1 MLIEINLSCIWLF
14 FITIKNIISNNEYE
28 NKNFKLTYGF
38 MAHLKEIILKQYN
51 QQLWNLMDEE
61 NIIHLI
67 NNIYQEYYDNLNEL
81 DDDKQQVIK
90 NGNTNMEK
98 RLLTKTPS
106 ISSYSFKK
114 KNENNNNN
122 TKNNWGRKQKS

>member
-1 MLIEINLSCIWLF
+1 
-14 FITIKNIISNNEYE
+14 
-28 NKNFKLTYGF
+28 
-38 MAHLKEIILKQYN
+38 
-51 QQLWNLMDEE
+51 MDEE

-122 TKNNWGRKQKS
+122 TKNN